1 MPRNTG
7 AGSERSTIVVANA
20 LGAQQWEIHLSAA
33 QIAGGAAAWA
43 TPPLTTYAAWLDG
56 LWTDHGGDSR
66 EPLTV
71 GQSVALWRRVLAES
85 SESAELIGQA
95 GAAEWAADAWQLLY
109 RWRLDP
115 VAQGAYPD
123 QLDYRAFLSWCR
135 SYRERLEGHGWL
147 DRAELEPTLATRP
160 LGGKAC
166 FVAADLVE
174 PYPSRTALFAQLD
187 AYERTVTATTP
198 PTVAATQRA
207 ARLADST
214 DELRA
219 AFGWAARRLA
229 EQPAARVAIVVPDS
243 ARRHAEI
250 ERLVATA
257 LGDEPRP
264 VASSAGRTLG
274 AVPAVGAAFD
284 ALTLL
289 APRTSYA
296 AFGRWLRSPFFAAAA
311 PEGFARAKLDR
322 QLRAEVVSQLPFATA
337 YRCGLKELLDAQTPQ
352 SAAALA
358 AALTTL
364 GAVRSAV
371 PSRWAH
377 LFTRTLAAM
386 GWQAP
391 AARAALLG
399 WHGSLDE
406 LARLTPILGDVT
418 LDAALAELERI
429 LGRPAPAVLPVSGVH
444 VLGGIGDVGPGYA
457 GVWVTGLTD
466 AAWPEPPHGNPLV
479 PLAVQREHAMPYCSP
494 RDAEERSARAFDRLV
509 QRVPELVVSW
519 PARVYDYETEPSPAI
534 RNWPLLTAAEID
546 GVAPSRPLGGGV
558 ARETV
563 TDPGPPLAATYL
575 PGGTGALGR
584 QARCPLR
591 AFCQDR
597 LGARELEPLRF
608 GLSARLRGIATH
620 RAAEL
625 LLRDLPPQSEIARR
639 EGAVAASAEQALAR
653 SFGRARASLAELF
666 ALEAEQLERVL
677 AALLRAEVARAPFRV
692 LAVEQRSEG
701 ALGRWTLTA
710 RVDRI
715 DELADGSIAIVDY
728 KTSERATSSD
738 WFAPRLRDA
747 QVPLY
752 ACHATG
758 RVAAA
763 VVARLTPSITTYSGF
778 WHGDAFPGR
787 PNRFAQA
794 QAEDQV
800 AVWRAQLLELATE
813 LAGGD
818 TRIFHANCEDAAHA
832 YAPLTRVFEQLAL
845 ARGAAARW

>member
-1 MPRNTG
+1 MPGNRG

-20 LGAQQWEIHLSAA
+20 LAAQQWEMHLSAA
-33 QIAGGAAAWA
+33 QIAGHTAAWA
-43 TPPLTTYAAWLDG
+43 TPPLATYAAWLDG
-56 LWTDHGGDSR
+56 LWADHGGDR
-66 EPLTV
+66 GEPLTV
-71 GQSVALWRRVLAES
+71 GQSAALWRRVLADSRES
-85 SESAELIGQA
+85 TELIGQA
-95 GAAEWAADAWQLLY
+95 GAAEWAADAWQLLH
-109 RWRLDP
+109 RWRLDLA
-115 VAQGAYPD
+115 AQRAYPD
-123 QLDYRAFLSWCR
+123 QLDYKAFLSWCR
-135 SYRERLEGHGWL
+135 SYRERLEAHGWI
-147 DRAELEPTLATRP
+147 DRAEIEAALATRT
-160 LGGKAC
+160 LGGKERY
-166 FVAADLVE
+166 VAADLVE
-174 PYPSRTALFAQLD
+174 PYPARTALLARLL
-187 AYERTVTATTP
+187 AHGRTMTATTAP
-198 PTVAATQRA
+198 VVAATRRA

-219 AFGWAARRLA
+219 AFAWAARRLA

-243 ARRHAEI
+243 ARRHGEI
-250 ERLVATA
+250 ERLAATA
-257 LGDEPRP
+257 MGSEPRP
-264 VASSAGRTLG
+264 VASSEGRALG
-274 AVPAVGAAFD
+274 GEPAVGAAFD

-296 AFGRWLRSPFFAAAA
+296 AFGRWLRSPFFAAAV

-322 QLRAEVVSQLPFATA
+322 QLRGELVSQLPFATA
-337 YRCGLKELLDAQTPQ
+337 YRCGLKERLEAQAPQ

-364 GAVRSAV
+364 GPVWRAV

-377 LFTRTLAAM
+377 LFTRMLAAI
-386 GWQAP
+386 GWQPP

-429 LGRPAPAVLPVSGVH
+429 LARPGPTVLPVSGIH
-444 VLGGIGDVGPGYA
+444 VLGQIGDVGPGYT
-457 GVWVTGLTD
+457 GTWVTGLTD
-466 AAWPEPPHGNPLV
+466 SAWPEPSHGNPLV
-479 PLAVQREHAMPYCSP
+479 PLTVQREHAMPYCSP

-509 QRVPELVVSW
+509 QRVPELIVSW
-519 PARVYDYETEPSPAI
+519 PARVYDYETEPSPAL
-534 RNWPLLTAAEID
+534 RDWPLLTAAELD
-546 GVAPSRPLGGGV
+546 GLAATRRRGGAV

-563 TDPGPPLAATYL
+563 TDPAPPLAATYL

-625 LLRDLPPQSEIARR
+625 LLGDLPPQSELPRR
-639 EGAVAASAEQALAR
+639 EGAVGASAEQALAR
-653 SFGRARASLAELF
+653 SFGRARAPLAELF

-677 AALLRAEVARAPFRV
+677 VALLREEAARAPFRV

-701 ALGRWTLTA
+701 VLGRWTLRA

-738 WFAPRLRDA
+738 WFSPRLRDA

-752 ACHATG
+752 ASHATE
-758 RVAAA
+758 RVGAA
-763 VVARLTPSITTYSGF
+763 VVARLTPSATTYSGF
-778 WHGDAFPGR
+778 WRDDTFPGR
-787 PNRFAQA
+787 PNKHACA
-794 QAEDQV
+794 QAEEQV

-813 LAGGD
+813 LGDGD
-818 TRIFHANCEDAAHA
+818 TRIFEANYEDAAKA

-845 ARGAAARW
+845 ARGAAVRW

>member
-1 MPRNTG
+1 MPEHTG

-20 LGAQQWEIHLSAA
+20 LAAQQWEMHLSAA
-33 QIAGGAAAWA
+33 QIAGRAAAWA
-43 TPPLTTYAAWLDG
+43 TPPLATYAAWLDS
-56 LWTDHGGDSR
+56 LWTDHGDDRG

-71 GQSVALWRRVLAES
+71 GQSAALWRRVLAES

-109 RWRLDP
+109 RWGLDP
-115 VAQGAYPD
+115 AAQHAYPE
-123 QLDYRAFLSWCR
+123 QLDYRACLRWCR
-135 SYRERLEGHGWL
+135 SYRERLEAHGWI
-147 DRAELEPTLATRP
+147 DRAELEAVLATRT
-160 LGGKAC
+160 LGGVGRY
-166 FVAADLVE
+166 VAADLVE
-174 PYPSRTALFAQLD
+174 PYPTRTALFAQLS
-187 AYERTVTATTP
+187 AHGRGMTATTAP
-198 PTVAATQRA
+198 AVAATRRS

-219 AFGWAARRLA
+219 AFAWAARRLA
-229 EQPAARVAIVVPDS
+229 EQPAARVAIVVPDG
-243 ARRHAEI
+243 ARRHGEI

-257 LGDEPRP
+257 MGDDPRP
-264 VASSAGRTLG
+264 VASNEGRALG
-274 AVPAVGAAFD
+274 AEPAVGAALD

-289 APRTSYA
+289 APRASYA
-296 AFGRWLRSPFFAAAA
+296 AFGRWLRNSFFAAAA
-311 PEGFARAKLDR
+311 PESFARAKLDR
-322 QLRAEVVSQLPFATA
+322 QLRTELVSQLPFATA
-337 YRCGLKELLDAQTPQ
+337 YRCGLKERLEAQAPQ
-352 SAAALA
+352 SGAALA
-358 AALTTL
+358 AALATL
-364 GAVRSAV
+364 GAGGRAV

-377 LFTRTLAAM
+377 LFTRMLAAM
-386 GWQAP
+386 GWQPP
-391 AARAALLG
+391 AARATLLG

-418 LDAALAELERI
+418 VDAALAELERI
-429 LGRPAPAVLPVSGVH
+429 LGRPGPTVLPVSGVH
-444 VLGGIGDVGPGYA
+444 VLGRIADVGPGYA
-457 GVWVTGLTD
+457 GAWVTGLTD

-534 RNWPLLTAAEID
+534 RDWPLLTAAELD
-546 GVAPSRPLGGGV
+546 GLAATRPSSGAV

-563 TDPGPPLAATYL
+563 TDAAPPLAGTDL
-575 PGGTGALGR
+575 PGGTGGLGR

-597 LGARELEPLRF
+597 LDARELEPLRF

-625 LLRDLPPQSEIARR
+625 LLGDLPPQSALAER
-639 EGAVAASAEQALAR
+639 EGTVGASAERALAR
-653 SFGRARASLAELF
+653 SFGRARAPLAELF
-666 ALEAEQLERVL
+666 TLEAEQLERVL
-677 AALLRAEVARAPFRV
+677 IALLRAEAARAPFRV

-701 ALGRWTLTA
+701 TLGRWTLRA

-738 WFAPRLRDA
+738 WFSPRLRDA
-747 QVPLY
+747 QVPFY
-752 ACHATG
+752 ASQATG
-758 RVAAA
+758 RVVAA
-763 VVARLTPSITTYSGF
+763 VVAQLTPSATNYSGF
-778 WHGDAFPGR
+778 WRDDTFPGR
-787 PNRFAQA
+787 PNRFARA
-794 QAEDQV
+794 QAEEQI
-800 AVWRAQLLELATE
+800 AAWRAQLLELATE
-813 LAGGD
+813 LAAGD
-818 TRIFHANCEDAAHA
+818 TRIFRANYEDAAKA

-845 ARGAAARW
+845 ARGAVTRW